1 MMEGSIKRN
10 GLIAGV
16 YIHFGGRFVVPVES
30 VDLDLDW
37 GVGRSDLN

>member
-1 MMEGSIKRN
+1 VIEGSKRRN
-10 GLIAGV
+10 GPIAGV
-16 YIHFGGRFVVPVES
+16 YIHFGGRFVVPVKS